1 VRPFFRP
8 HFAQRQVPAGP
19 PPCTLAVAMAE
30 PVERKRI
37 ASGTWLV
44 LGLLGLAVLLGILA
58 MIFRMP
64 PPPPVPDAPATMP
77 ETPATS
83 TTSPA

>member
-1 VRPFFRP
+1 
-8 HFAQRQVPAGP
+8 
-19 PPCTLAVAMAE
+19 MAE
-30 PVERKRI
+30 PVESKRI

-44 LGLLGLAVLLGILA
+44 LGLLGLAVLLGILG
-58 MIFRMP
+58 IVFRMP
-64 PPPPVPDAPATMP
+64 PPMPDGPATMP